1 MLYIVGTK
9 VTTKTTFDPRIPQ
22 DKIPRIATW
31 LPEGLDWVLGRISKT
46 VDADTM
52 DYMFY
57 CESNPKRT
65 HTTTF
70 PSCEVADTAIA
81 AARGEKIVD
90 EQNDNSKLNVD
101 EKFKSVGKQLS
112 RKESIRD
119 RRASINK
126 RINRS

>member
-9 VTTKTTFDPRIPQ
+9 ITTKKKLDPRIPV
-22 DKIPRIATW
+22 DKIPRPATW
-31 LPEGLDWVLGRISKT
+31 LPADLDWVLGRISKT
-46 VDADTM
+46 ADADSM

-57 CESNPKRT
+57 CESNPRRT

-81 AARGEKIVD
+81 AARGEKIID
-90 EQNDNSKLNVD
+90 EQVDTSKVNID
-101 EKFKSVGKQLS
+101 EKFKAVDKQLS
-112 RKESIRD
+112 RKESIRE
-119 RRASINK
+119 RRANINK